1 MAGSNKKKN
10 FPLLTQTFQSKQL
23 ARRWVRKQEAKLD
36 DGYYV
41 VNNKHCCLKE
51 LTYRYIEEILPKK
64 RVGINEA
71 IILRAFMRQ
80 PFVNKPI
87 VQITA
92 EELAQYR
99 DKDLKELSLQLY

>member
-1 MAGSNKKKN
+1 
-10 FPLLTQTFQSKQL
+10 
-23 ARRWVRKQEAKLD
+23 
-36 DGYYV
+36 
-41 VNNKHCCLKE
+41 
-51 LTYRYIEEILPKK
+51 
-64 RVGINEA
+64 
-71 IILRAFMRQ
+71 MRQ